1 MSSRHSPALSFFLMV
16 LVLSLCLGGIYITRP
31 DPPRPMAPAPAPAP
45 VSTRVMELKAVP
57 NLIRGWGDLHAVR
70 ELSLVCEQAGMVAWL
85 HPRLESGLQVA
96 AGEELLRLDPI
107 PFELA
112 KARARA
118 TNDAAVASQAAL
130 KSRVLGARRA
140 LHTASEQE
148 SIAQRELTRMRQL
161 EEQGDASISLL
172 DQARQAMIAAT
183 GVRESAEYGL
193 AEAENSLRAST
204 ASVAESAAGLAIA
217 NDALRRSVVRAP
229 FAGEVGSVTVALG
242 TWLIPGTPTLRLID
256 RTSLEAKILLSA
268 EDCTAI
274 KPGQGVSLETA
285 LSGFLHGEVIGVDP
299 EIRMPNRSRMVVVRV
314 DNSGLVVPAGAHAAA
329 IVDAG
334 TKSGLWLRPS
344 EYTVTDGDLRVWVLN
359 STEDAV
365 SARLLKLGRPIFEA
379 SGQTWLPVLS
389 GLEAGDKIAIDNLGA
404 LSDGVGVSA
413 LN

>member
-1 MSSRHSPALSFFLMV
+1 
-16 LVLSLCLGGIYITRP
+16 
-31 DPPRPMAPAPAPAP
+31 
-45 VSTRVMELKAVP
+45 
-57 NLIRGWGDLHAVR
+57 
-70 ELSLVCEQAGMVAWL
+70 
-85 HPRLESGLQVA
+85 VA

-118 TNDAAVASQAAL
+118 SNDAAIASQAAL
-130 KSRVLGARRA
+130 KSRVLGSRRA

-217 NDALRRSVVRAP
+217 NDALGRSVVRAP

-242 TWLIPGTPTLRLID
+242 TWLIPGTPTLRLVD

-285 LSGFLHGEVIGVDP
+285 LSGLLHGEVIGVDP

-314 DNSGLVVPAGAHAAA
+314 DNSDLVVPAGAHAAA

-359 STEDAV
+359 STVDAV
-365 SARLLKLGRPIFEA
+365 SARLLKLGRPIFDA

-389 GLEAGDKIAIDNLGA
+389 GLEVGDKIAIDNLGA